1 MTGIQEG
8 NKAREKAGVRP
19 PAFLF
24 GGCIGGLLLGV
35 IFHNIPY
42 GVAGGL
48 LLSLLTWRLG
58 SNRSG

>member
-24 GGCIGGLLLGV
+24 GGCIGGLLL
-35 IFHNIPY
+35 
-42 GVAGGL
+42 
-48 LLSLLTWRLG
+48 SLLTWRLG